1 MSPDLFNLY
10 SETILRNLED
20 VSGLKVNGENFN
32 NLRYADDTVLMAESE
47 KDLQK
52 LLDIVVIE
60 SEAMGLSLNVKKTEC
75 MVVSKQ
81 STNPRCNLVSK
92 GETIK
97 QVTKFKYL
105 GYLITS
111 DGKCITEIRKRI
123 AMAKDTFQKMKPI
136 LANRNI
142 SMATKLKAMKTYVW
156 AVLLYGCEC
165 WTMNSAIVKKLEA
178 VEMWFIRRMMRISWT
193 ERRSNESVLKDS
205 NLERTL
211 IRTIR
216 ERQLKFWDM

>member
-1 MSPDLFNLY
+1 
-10 SETILRNLED
+10 
-20 VSGLKVNGENFN
+20 
-32 NLRYADDTVLMAESE
+32 
-47 KDLQK
+47 
-52 LLDIVVIE
+52 
-60 SEAMGLSLNVKKTEC
+60 

-165 WTMNSAIVKKLEA
+165 WTMNSEIVKKLEA

-193 ERRSNESVLKDS
+193 ERRSNESVLKDA

-216 ERQLKFWDM
+216 ERQLKFLGHVIRNKGLEHLAITGKIKGKRSRGRQRLTFINSIDTWSLKMGNNKFLRQAEDRSGWRAMIANVCSRQGT